1 MIKSTRVRVS
11 DRMVRIVRYI
21 HLQGAKSAGEL
32 YADTGDFFPTNRA
45 AAMFLWN
52 MARLGVLSRGNR
64 INGNGIVR
72 FRLSE
77 DMNDAIRGTGGDRR
91 MKGIAERMKAIKPL
105 KDGG

>member
-1 MIKSTRVRVS
+1 MSKSTRVRVS
-11 DRMVRIVRYI
+11 DRMVRVVRYI

-32 YADTGDFFPTNRA
+32 YADTGDFFPTDRA
-45 AAMFLWN
+45 AAMCLWN
-52 MARLGVLSRGNR
+52 MARLGVLSRGKR

-77 DMNDAIRGTGGDRR
+77 GMDDAIKGTGGDRR
-91 MKGIAERMKAIKPL
+91 MKEIAERMKAIKPR

>member
-1 MIKSTRVRVS
+1 MSKSTRVRVS

-32 YADTGDFFPTNRA
+32 YAETGDFFPTDRA
-45 AAMFLWN
+45 AAMCLWN

-72 FRLSE
+72 FQLSVE
-77 DMNDAIRGTGGDRR
+77 MEHAIKGTGGDRR
-91 MKGIAERMKAIKPL
+91 MKEIAERMKSIKPR